1 MANPPPVHNAQSR
14 PPRKLPRDRFP
25 HLPMALRVVEDVECW
40 RQGISVL
47 GTLRVTQDHLIFC
60 YKLPPA
66 PAPGI
71 VQQDK
76 THWIAYPIIC
86 HCVYRPGTF
95 SRDRSR
101 IQLQCKDLTFVSFYF
116 DIDQDARAV
125 YDMTK
130 DLTCKRKKL
139 ERLYAFNHKAP
150 PHEIGL
156 NGWELYDSVK
166 EFARMG
172 ISDTKDK
179 NWRITEINKDYS
191 YSPTYP
197 SVLAVPASI
206 SDNTLTHSVKFR
218 SQARIPALTYLHPI
232 NNCSITR
239 CAQPL
244 TGAMGSRSLQD
255 EALVAAIFETHRVGV
270 NTFQSAPVTPT
281 GRRSTSDLTDLPDES
296 RSLNTSFM
304 GAESEQELAE
314 DEAIDSAIPD
324 EKKKVYGSTQK
335 NLIVDARPR
344 LNALANSIAKGAG
357 SEDMRYYA
365 PAVRIYLGIDN
376 IHAMRKSLNAVTDTL
391 KNSDTNNATLPLNRK
406 ELAESKW
413 LEHIALVLEG
423 AHRIV
428 YQVGVLHSHV
438 LIHCSDG
445 WDRTSQ
451 LSALAQLCLDPY
463 YRTLDGFIVLV
474 EKDWVSFGHMF
485 RHRSGHLNSEKWF
498 EIENERTAARPADSA
513 SSTSSNGNAFQ
524 NALSSARGFLTSKN
538 DTSDPEGVDA
548 PPPSSKHAK
557 EDPFA
562 TKTGEISPI
571 FHQFLDATWQ
581 LLHQHPTRFEF
592 NERFLKRL
600 LYHLY
605 SCNYGTFLWNNEKE
619 RVDNQAKQKTRSV
632 WDFFLAQRQNWINPK
647 YDPEVDDRNPDKARL
662 IFPQKQKVRWWASVF
677 NRLDADMNGAG
688 PGPVLS
694 EVEIGQPAIVAVEG
708 AERIVTVDAN
718 ARVSSRNTGTSAD
731 ENITSTKTNHPE
743 RSTAPAATF
752 EVTRNTTKVPSAAS
766 EPVNHSAP
774 PTDEATPVEPKTD
787 SDPLG
792 AGTHFGTSVSEGF
805 GTDVRRSKQINGISR
820 GLGSKKVNGGSR
832 ASEEDEDTGTE
843 MH

>member
-1 MANPPPVHNAQSR
+1 
-14 PPRKLPRDRFP
+14 
-25 HLPMALRVVEDVECW
+25 MALREVEDVDCW

-47 GTLRVTQDHLIFC
+47 GSLRVTQDHLIFC
-60 YKLPPA
+60 YKLPPT
-66 PAPGI
+66 PAPGV

-76 THWIAYPIIC
+76 THWIAYPIIY
-86 HCVYRPGTF
+86 HCAYKPGTF
-95 SRDRSR
+95 ARDRSR

-116 DIDQDARAV
+116 NIDQNARTV

-130 DLTCKRKKL
+130 DLTCKRMKL

-150 PHEIGL
+150 PHEVGF
-156 NGWELYDSVK
+156 NGWEMYNPIK
-166 EFARMG
+166 EFARLG
-172 ISDTKDK
+172 VNESEDK
-179 NWRITEINKDYS
+179 NWRMTQINKDYV

-197 SVLAVPASI
+197 SVLAVPSSI

-244 TGAMGSRSLQD
+244 TGAIGARNLQD
-255 EALVAAIFETHRVGV
+255 EALVAAIFETHNIDAPNFKSDHVPPKGSR
-270 NTFQSAPVTPT
+270 SA
-281 GRRSTSDLTDLPDES
+281 SDLPDPQDEA
-296 RSLNTSFM
+296 RSLNTSFVE
-304 GAESEQELAE
+304 AETQLAD
-314 DEAIDSAIPD
+314 DETIASAIPD
-324 EKKKVYGSTQK
+324 EKKRVYGSTQQ

-344 LNALANSIAKGAG
+344 LNAIANSIAKGAG
-357 SEDMRYYA
+357 SEDMRNYS
-365 PAVRIYLGIDN
+365 PAMRIYLGIDN
-376 IHAMRKSLNAVTDTL
+376 IHTMRKSLKMVTDTL
-391 KNSDTNNATLPLNRK
+391 KNSDTNNSSLPLNRK

-423 AHRIV
+423 AREIADR
-428 YQVGVLHSHV
+428 VGIRHSHV

-498 EIENERTAARPADSA
+498 EIENERIAAKPADFTA
-513 SSTSSNGNAFQ
+513 STSSNGNAFQ
-524 NALSSARGFLTSKN
+524 NAISSARGFLTPKN
-538 DTSDPEGVDA
+538 DNSDPEGVDV
-548 PPPSSKHAK
+548 PPLSSKHAK

-581 LLHQHPTRFEF
+581 LLNQHPTRFEF

-619 RVDNQAKQKTRSV
+619 RVDNQAKKKTRSV
-632 WDFFLAQRQNWINPK
+632 WDFFLAQRQNWLNPK
-647 YDPEVDDRNPDKARL
+647 YDPEIDDRKPYKERL
-662 IFPQKQKVRWWASVF
+662 IFPEKDKVRWWASVF
-677 NRLDADMNGAG
+677 NRPDADMNGVG
-688 PGPVLS
+688 PGPVLT
-694 EVEIGQPAIVAVEG
+694 EAEIEKPAIVAVES
-708 AERIVTVDAN
+708 ADKKVTIDADTT
-718 ARVSSRNTGTSAD
+718 ASSGSTGSSTGEGLTGTVTD
-731 ENITSTKTNHPE
+731 LPE
-743 RSTAPAATF
+743 RSSRSVVAAKQIEDSAALPAAVEGQSEDSTSAPAPAF
-752 EVTRNTTKVPSAAS
+752 SS
-766 EPVNHSAP
+766 EP
-774 PTDEATPVEPKTD
+774 EAG

-792 AGTHFGTSVSEGF
+792 AGTHFGSSVNEGLW
-805 GTDVRRSKQINGISR
+805 TEVKRSKQTNGFTKGVGGR
-820 GLGSKKVNGGSR
+820 GVNGWSR
-832 ASEEDEDTGTE
+832 TSKENDDLGTE
-843 MH
+843 MHCLP

>member
-1 MANPPPVHNAQSR
+1 MANPPPAQNAQLHR
-14 PPRKLPRDRFP
+14 TRNHPRDRLP
-25 HLPMALRVVEDVECW
+25 HLPMALREVEDVDCW

-47 GTLRVTQDHLIFC
+47 GSLRITRDHLIFC
-60 YKLPPA
+60 YKLPPT
-66 PAPGI
+66 PAHGV

-76 THWIAYPIIC
+76 THWIAYPLIS
-86 HCVYRPGTF
+86 HCAYKPGIF

-101 IQLQCKDLTFVSFYF
+101 IQLQCKDLTFVSFF
-116 DIDQDARAV
+116 FNIDQDARTV

-139 ERLYAFNHKAP
+139 EKLYAFNHKPP
-150 PHEIGL
+150 PHEVGF
-156 NGWELYDSVK
+156 NGWELYDPTK
-166 EFARMG
+166 EFARLG
-172 ISDTKDK
+172 VNASEDR
-179 NWRITEINKDYS
+179 NWRITKINKDYG

-197 SVLAVPASI
+197 SVLAVPLSI

-244 TGAMGSRSLQD
+244 TGAIGARNFQD
-255 EALVAAIFETHRVGV
+255 EALVAAIFETHNIGAP
-270 NTFQSAPVTPT
+270 NLKPAPVNPSA
-281 GRRSTSDLTDLPDES
+281 STSDLTEQRDET
-296 RSLNTSFM
+296 RSLNASLLETET
-304 GAESEQELAE
+304 ALAE
-314 DEAIDSAIPD
+314 DEAIASAAPG
-324 EKKKVYGSTQK
+324 EKKKVYGSTQQ

-344 LNALANSIAKGAG
+344 LNAIANSIAKGAG
-357 SEDMRYYA
+357 SEDMRNYS
-365 PAVRIYLGIDN
+365 PAMRIYLGIDN
-376 IHAMRKSLNAVTDTL
+376 IHTMRKSLKMVTDTL
-391 KNSDTNNATLPLNRK
+391 KNSDTNASSLPLNRK
-406 ELAESKW
+406 ELAESRW

-423 AHRIV
+423 AKEIADR
-428 YQVGVLHSHV
+428 VGIRHSHV

-498 EIENERTAARPADSA
+498 EIENERIAAKPADFT

-524 NALSSARGFLTSKN
+524 NAISSARGFLTPKN
-538 DTSDPEGVDA
+538 DNSDPEGVDA

-581 LLHQHPTRFEF
+581 LLNQHPTRFEF

-605 SCNYGTFLWNNEKE
+605 SCNYGTFLWNSEKE
-619 RVDNQAKQKTRSV
+619 RVDNEAKKKTRSV
-632 WDFFLAQRQNWINPK
+632 WDFFLAQRQNWLNPN
-647 YDPEVDDRNPDKARL
+647 YDPEIDDRNPNKARL
-662 IFPQKQKVRWWASVF
+662 IFPEKEKVRWWASVF
-677 NRLDADMNGAG
+677 NRPDADMNGVG

-694 EVEIGQPAIVAVEG
+694 EADIEQPAIVAVES
-708 AERIVTVDAN
+708 ADKRVVVDACTTASSSS
-718 ARVSSRNTGTSAD
+718 ARSSMGEGLSGTATDLPERPSKSVVAANQIEESASILAAD
-731 ENITSTKTNHPE
+731 EEQHEDPTPVPE
-743 RSTAPAATF
+743 NALL
-752 EVTRNTTKVPSAAS
+752 S
-766 EPVNHSAP
+766 EPGV
-774 PTDEATPVEPKTD
+774 DG
-787 SDPLG
+787 DPLG
-792 AGTHFGTSVSEGF
+792 AGTHFGSSVNEGMR
-805 GTDVRRSKQINGISR
+805 TEVKRSKQTNGFSN
-820 GLGSKKVNGGSR
+820 GLGGRRVNEGLR
-832 ASEEDEDTGTE
+832 RPKENDELGTE
-843 MH
+843 MR